1 MTAVYLNQL
10 SKKYGR
16 RIGISGIDLTIDEG
30 EIFGLIGPDGAGKST
45 ILRILMNFIRP
56 SDGDAE
62 IFDMDIVDE
71 TKKIKKDTIF
81 VPAEVYFYNRLR
93 ASKYINLTMKAHHC
107 KKDEHF
113 KEIMQAFEVNPKVRF
128 EDMDRSEQKKMALA
142 VAIAVEPRL
151 LLLDEPLRGLDAN
164 IQNRLFDYLLDLQ
177 ENGTTIFIT
186 GRDSEEIAPICNR
199 MAVIENGE
207 ITVTPEEFAYNHPD
221 FHEQPILPPDEEEFE
236 NVGDMEKTIVIMPAT
251 EAEVN
256 EEEISDDLP
265 ETLEEEPVSE
275 EVSESIEEEPV
286 SEETNKVPTAEKAN
300 TVEETHVKEEKPV
313 KEYKNITMRSVGFK
327 RDAFESIGA
336 KIVSE
341 ESGKIIMEY
350 SGDLSVLAKLLY
362 DLNMDDIHLSSKDL
376 QEVFMPFYE
385 GGEDK

>member
-1 MTAVYLNQL
+1 MIAVNLKQL

-16 RIGISGIDLTIDEG
+16 RIGISGIDLTVNEG

-45 ILRILMNFIRP
+45 ILRILMNFINP

-62 IFDMDIVDE
+62 VFDMDVVDE
-71 TKKIKKDTIF
+71 TKAIKKDTVY
-81 VPAEVYFYNRLR
+81 VPAEVYFYNRLK

-113 KEIMQAFEVNPKVRF
+113 KSIMQAFEVNPKVRF
-128 EDMDRSEQKKMALA
+128 EDMDHSEQKKMALA
-142 VAIAVEPRL
+142 TAIAVEPRL

-164 IQNRLFDYLLDLQ
+164 IQNRLFDYLMDLQ
-177 ENGTTIFIT
+177 DNGTTILIT
-186 GRDSEEIAPICNR
+186 GRDSEEIASICNR

-207 ITVTPEEFAYNHPD
+207 ITVTPEEFAYDHPD
-221 FHEQPILPPDEEEFE
+221 FREQPILPPDDEEELE
-236 NVGDMEKTIVIMPAT
+236 EVSDLEKTIVITPAIEPEIPAEEIPEEVT
-251 EAEVN
+251 AEEAASEEIPEEAEKEKEAETAPAEVV
-256 EEEISDDLP
+256 EEKQ
-265 ETLEEEPVSE
+265 EEAPVE
-275 EVSESIEEEPV
+275 EV
-286 SEETNKVPTAEKAN
+286 
-300 TVEETHVKEEKPV
+300 KPA

-341 ESGKIIMEY
+341 ENGKIIMEY
-350 SGDLSVLAKLLY
+350 SGDLNVLAKLLY
-362 DLNMDDIHLSSKDL
+362 DLNMDDIQLSSKDL

>member
-1 MTAVYLNQL
+1 MIAVNLNQL

-16 RIGISGIDLTIDEG
+16 RIGISGIDLTINEG

-45 ILRILMNFIRP
+45 ILRILMNFINP

-62 IFDMDIVDE
+62 VFDMDVVDE
-71 TKKIKKDTIF
+71 TKHIKKDTVY
-81 VPAEVYFYNRLR
+81 VPAEVYFYNRLK

-113 KEIMQAFEVNPKVRF
+113 KEIMQAFEINPKERF

-142 VAIAVEPRL
+142 TAIAVEPRL

-164 IQNRLFDYLLDLQ
+164 IQNRLFDYLMDLQ
-177 ENGTTIFIT
+177 DNGTTILIT

-207 ITVTPEEFAYNHPD
+207 ITVTPEEFAYDHPD
-221 FHEQPILPPDEEEFE
+221 FREQPILPPDDEEELEEVSEF
-236 NVGDMEKTIVIMPAT
+236 DKTIVIMPAVET
-251 EAEVN
+251 EVPA
-256 EEEISDDLP
+256 EEISEEAVP
-265 ETLEEEPVSE
+265 EEIPGETEEEATLEEIPAEA
-275 EVSESIEEEPV
+275 
-286 SEETNKVPTAEKAN
+286 EETPAEEKAEKQKEAP
-300 TVEETHVKEEKPV
+300 VKEVKPV

-341 ESGKIIMEY
+341 ENGKIIMEY
-350 SGDLSVLAKLLY
+350 SGDLGVLAKLLY

-385 GGEDK
+385 GGGDK